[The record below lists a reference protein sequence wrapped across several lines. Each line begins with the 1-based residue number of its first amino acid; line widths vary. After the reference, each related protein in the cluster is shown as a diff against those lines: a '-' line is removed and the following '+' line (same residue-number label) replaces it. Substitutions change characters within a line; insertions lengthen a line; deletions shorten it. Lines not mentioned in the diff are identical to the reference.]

1 MSKGFDISK
10 VKQEIDSRKTQK
22 TERAKILGENTSV
35 PVTGNAFLK
44 ELKYSR
50 ENGVKTGASV
60 KVAAVAK
67 VADAKATGKQV
78 NSQVVTQE
86 LLEHA
91 KPTQQRV
98 QKVNPVTTPTNS
110 KEEERR
116 RIAQLAEQME
126 QQERMRGGQ
135 TLTDAI
141 SQYASAPHVGAPM
154 NNNGYLTEEQMRIAL
169 AQKGMQ
175 PMAGGGMMNS
185 GMIVEQVNNVA
196 QEFLNENFG
205 SLFSE
210 ALKQTI
216 VETYKADRVKAAL
229 QENREM
235 IKEIVIETILEL
247 QKRNQQSK
255 KA

>member
-10 VKQEIDSRKTQK
+10 VKQEIDKRKTQK

-35 PVTGNAFLK
+35 PVSGNAFLK

-67 VADAKATGKQV
+67 VADAKVNGKQV

-91 KPTQQRV
+91 KPSQNRQP
-98 QKVNPVTTPTNS
+98 KVNTVAPVSS

-141 SQYASAPHVGAPM
+141 SQYTSTPHVGAPM
-154 NNNGYLTEEQMRIAL
+154 TNGYLTEEQMRIAM
-169 AQKGMQ
+169 ANKGMQ
-175 PMAGGGMMNS
+175 PMIGGGMMNT

-196 QEFLNENFG
+196 QDFLNENFG
-205 SLFSE
+205 ALFSE

-216 VETYKADRVKAAL
+216 VETYKADRVKAAI